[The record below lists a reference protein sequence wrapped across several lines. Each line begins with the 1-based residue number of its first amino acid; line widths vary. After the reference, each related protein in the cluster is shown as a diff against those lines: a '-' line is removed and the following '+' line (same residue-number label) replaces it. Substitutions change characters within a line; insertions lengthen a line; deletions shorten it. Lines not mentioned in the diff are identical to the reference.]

1 MSAVWKNLWLKLP
14 WKRASGSSEVESKRL
29 TQKTWI
35 ITAVVVFA
43 QAVGNFALSWGMKH
57 QSEELGVSPLA
68 YIRTIFSPWVAVG
81 VALLIVWL
89 LSRMLLMSWA
99 DLSFV
104 LPVTSIGYVL
114 SALMGRF
121 FLDEQ
126 ISWRRWL
133 GVSLIVVGT
142 ALAGL
147 TRPGTTQQQD
157 SRELVAEQV

>member
-1 MSAVWKNLWLKLP
+1 LP
-14 WKRASGSSEVESKRL
+14 VESKRL

-57 QSEELGVSPLA
+57 QSEQLGIFPLA
-68 YIRTIFSPWVAVG
+68 YVKTMFSPWVALG

-104 LPVTSIGYVL
+104 LPVTSIGYAL
-114 SALMGRF
+114 SAVMGRF
-121 FLDEQ
+121 FLSEE

-133 GVSLIVVGT
+133 GIAFIIAGT

-147 TRPGTTQQQD
+147 TRPGTTQQQHT
-157 SRELVAEQV
+157 RELVAERV

>member
-1 MSAVWKNLWLKLP
+1 
-14 WKRASGSSEVESKRL
+14 VESKRL

-57 QSEELGVSPLA
+57 QSEELGLSPLA

-81 VALLIVWL
+81 VALLIIWL

-114 SALMGRF
+114 SAMLGRF

-133 GVSLIVVGT
+133 GISFIVAGT

-147 TRPGTTQQQD
+147 TRPSTTQHAD